1 MIKFFSKIRRRLL
14 TENKFSKYLI
24 YALGEIILVVIGI
37 LIALNINNR
46 NEFNKSYKET
56 INNLNQVKYEIGQ
69 DINFLKKEISY
80 SDRVLKFFNHI
91 KQQEFDSVDVGR
103 TFELVTSNLSTFDLS
118 KSYNK
123 LNESGNIDIIKGSFL
138 ISSLHD
144 YYLDDRI
151 SYDKFASF
159 NSRFTSDK
167 IEGYLIY
174 TLDLDE
180 NFECSKASVIN
191 ELDNGKLINLIN
203 YQSEVYK
210 SNKRF
215 AESLIPKAEKIVVL
229 INEEVNNK

>member
-1 MIKFFSKIRRRLL
+1 MIKFFRKIRQHLL
-14 TENKFSKYLI
+14 SENKFSKYLL
-24 YALGEIILVVIGI
+24 YAVGEIVLVVIGI

-46 NEFNKSYKET
+46 NEFNKSYEET
-56 INNLNQVKYEIGQ
+56 INNLNQVKYEIGR
-69 DINFLKKEISY
+69 DIDFLKKEISY

-91 KQQEFDSVDVGR
+91 KQQEFDSVNVGK
-103 TFELVTSNLSTFDLS
+103 TFELVTSNLSIFDLS

-123 LNESGNIDIIKGSFL
+123 LNESGNIDIIKDSFL

-151 SYDKFASF
+151 SYDNFANF

-174 TLDLDE
+174 TLDLNE
-180 NFECSKASVIN
+180 NFECSKSSVIN
-191 ELDNGKLINLIN
+191 ELNNGKLINLIN
-203 YQSEVYK
+203 YQSSAYK
-210 SNKRF
+210 SNKRL
-215 AESLIPKAEKIVVL
+215 AESLIPKAEKIVIL